1 MDKSL
6 NCPPTAIAK
15 GTGCNFVKGY
25 CFVLAS
31 LAEGMMVKDLS
42 KIMPP
47 LGVTL
52 FNVRELK
59 V

>member
-31 LAEGMMVKDLS
+31 LAEGMMV
-42 KIMPP
+42 
-47 LGVTL
+47 T
-52 FNVRELK
+52 FW
-59 V
+59 